1 VEPLPRLFPAQAQ
14 RCVVADNEKVRVFV
28 SEVRAARA
36 EELHKA
42 EHELVVALQQIIES
56 YEMDDYEV
64 LEMLHRLV
72 GVGISRVSGGCVAED
87 A

>member
-1 VEPLPRLFPAQAQ
+1 VEPLPRLFPAQAE
-14 RCVVADNEKVRVFV
+14 RCVVADNEKVRAFV

-42 EHELVVALQQIIES
+42 EHQLVVALQQIIES
-56 YEMDDYEV
+56 YEMDDFEV

>member
-1 VEPLPRLFPAQAQ
+1 MEPLPRLFPAQAE
-14 RCVVADNEKVRVFV
+14 RCVVADNEKVRAFV

-42 EHELVVALQQIIES
+42 EHQLVVALQQIIES
-56 YEMDDYEV
+56 YEMDDFEV

>member
-1 VEPLPRLFPAQAQ
+1 VEPLPRLFPAQAE
-14 RCVVADNEKVRVFV
+14 RCVVERGKACFQAEL
-28 SEVRAARA
+28 EVVT
-36 EELHKA
+36 H
-42 EHELVVALQQIIES
+42 LQQTINK
-56 YEMDDYEV
+56 YELTDMEV

>member
-1 VEPLPRLFPAQAQ
+1 MEPLPRLFPAQAE
-14 RCVVADNEKVRVFV
+14 RCVVADNEKVRAFV
-28 SEVRAARA
+28 SEARAERA

-42 EHELVVALQQIIES
+42 EHQLVVALQQIIES
-56 YEMDDYEV
+56 YEMDDFEV